1 VHGADEKL
9 GQSTDISQFLSD
21 ARDDALLQLSGRPI
35 GEREGD
41 NVPRLHT
48 GPSEQLHH
56 PPGDDFCLSGSSA
69 RDDSQVPVHGVDRCE
84 LI

>member
-1 VHGADEKL
+1 MHGADEKL

-21 ARDDALLQLSGRPI
+21 ARDDALLQLSGRPV

-41 NVPRLHT
+41 NVPRFHA
-48 GPSEQLHH
+48 GQSEQLHY
-56 PPGDDFCLSGSSA
+56 PPGDDFGLSGSSA
-69 RDDSQVPVHGVDRCE
+69 RDDSQVPVHGVDRCQ